1 MKLRW
6 KLACW
11 VVLICCGACCAQ
23 AADSDPFDLP
33 TACLIASG
41 VNHNTELTASHNR
54 LDEMGKSIAAPSLSA
69 LPLPD
74 RARVLFQRLHARVL
88 TGRYDS
94 RATDWRI
101 ALDRGDYNCLS
112 ALVLY
117 YEVCRRADVPLE
129 LWAEPGHVHGRLG
142 GLRIEPTSD
151 KWPSLRSGV
160 AATERQITA
169 QQLVGRCHYN
179 RGIELLENRQFAGGI
194 AALQVASRL
203 DPLDADARANLLAGL
218 NNWAIALTE
227 NEHHAAARSLIARGL
242 AIDPAFPPLL
252 ANERYLHSL
261 MHQ

>member
-1 MKLRW
+1 MKSRW
-6 KLACW
+6 ELACW
-11 VVLICCGACCAQ
+11 MVSICCGGCCAQ
-23 AADSDPFDLP
+23 AADGDSLDLP

-41 VNHNTELTASHNR
+41 VDRNAELMAARNR
-54 LDEMGKSIAAPSLSA
+54 LDGVCKSIAAPSLFA
-69 LPLPD
+69 LPLSD
-74 RARVLFQRLHARVL
+74 RARVLLQRLHARVL
-88 TGRYDS
+88 TGRYDR

-101 ALDRGDYNCLS
+101 ALDQGNYNCLS
-112 ALVLY
+112 ALILY
-117 YEVCRRADVPLE
+117 HEVCRRADVPLE
-129 LWAEPGHVHGRLG
+129 LGAEPGHVHGRLG

-151 KWPSLRSGV
+151 KWPLQPSSV
-160 AATERQITA
+160 AASERQITA
-169 QQLVGRCHYN
+169 EQLVGRCHYN